1 MKISDNYIITTDG
14 SRNIMLNQR
23 IYKPIYEKLT
33 AINKD
38 GEEEIKSVKIGEERT
53 DNFKVIGYYSNLEHL
68 FNTIVDRQLIEDGM
82 EDLGKVME
90 VLKDVRENIK
100 DVVFQRHDELYKVKK
115 KINGNEEEINED

>member
-14 SRNIMLNQR
+14 SRNIILNQR

-33 AINKD
+33 VINKD

-68 FNTIVDRQLIEDGM
+68 FNAIVDRQLIEDGM

-100 DVVFQRHDELYKVKK
+100 NLMFQRHDELYKVKK
-115 KINGNEEEINED
+115 KINRNEEEINEN